1 MEEKEYVINEIKSL
15 ISVSGEKI
23 DINPK
28 LLDYFD
34 LEELYDIKESL
45 IRKKEQFKE
54 NNKDYLEEI
63 ESILN
68 RDMENK

>member
-15 ISVSGEKI
+15 ISVSGESV

-34 LEELYDIKESL
+34 LEELYDIKDNL
-45 IRKKEQFKE
+45 NRKKEEFHK
-54 NNKDYLEEI
+54 NNQTFLEEI
-63 ESILN
+63 YEKTKIN
-68 RDMENK
+68 

>member
-15 ISVSGEKI
+15 ISISGEKI

-34 LEELYDIKESL
+34 LEELYDIKDNL

-63 ESILN
+63 YEKTKIN
-68 RDMENK
+68 

>member
-15 ISVSGEKI
+15 ISVSGEEI

-34 LEELYDIKESL
+34 LEELYDIKDNL
-45 IRKKEQFKE
+45 IKKKEQFKE

-63 ESILN
+63 YEKTKIN
-68 RDMENK
+68 